1 MIHERSTQTGS
12 TSPVTARVLDSIR
25 RTRQSHALEHAT
37 IHILS
42 RHHPGLQVM
51 GRSTPAVFY
60 IYGDVET
67 PLLASSASEALAR
80 LQAGESH
87 LAIHPRCGTN
97 LAIGALLSGIA
108 SMLVF
113 GRRRRSP
120 WEELPQAFLAIS
132 GALFLAQPVGYSF
145 QQHVTTTPDV
155 HDVRIGKIE
164 RQMLGNQIAHHISL
178 ERD

>member
-1 MIHERSTQTGS
+1 
-12 TSPVTARVLDSIR
+12 
-25 RTRQSHALEHAT
+25 
-37 IHILS
+37 
-42 RHHPGLQVM
+42 M
-51 GRSTPAVFY
+51 GRSTPAGFY
-60 IYGDVET
+60 VYGDVHT

-108 SMLVF
+108 SMLVL
-113 GRRRRSP
+113 GRRRRP
-120 WEELPQAFLAIS
+120 LWEELPQAFLAIS

-155 HDVRIGKIE
+155 YNVRIGKIE
-164 RQMLGNQIAHHISL
+164 RQALGNQTAHRITL